1 MGVGNLANIG
11 ISGMNASKAAVATTG
26 HNISNANTEGYSRQR
41 VETEANVPRA
51 FGGKGYI
58 GTGTL
63 ISRVSRTN
71 DQYLEKQIRNANRDM
86 SFMEEK
92 EMALHQVEDI
102 FNEMNGDGINRLVS
116 RFFNEFRKLGNE
128 PENEAIRQS
137 VREASQAVVND
148 FHRLREEIV
157 ETRKHIDA
165 RLEGY
170 TQEINQHTEELK
182 DLNLK
187 IRQLEVSGAPAND
200 LQDKRD
206 QVLKKLASYMDV
218 SAHTDNNGNYTVD
231 IRGVGPLVV
240 NSEAE
245 KFSVYRSPADD
256 QGKSEG
262 AFEIKTSASAQANVT
277 HQIKGGKLGA
287 LLEVRDQLLSSV
299 LDRLDEMAYNL
310 STAVNEVHSQG
321 FTRNG
326 AQGIAFFEPMA
337 QKERASEFIGLS
349 QAIQASASNIATAA
363 IPDAPGDNR
372 IALALAGL
380 QSQKLMG
387 DGKVTVDDWYNS
399 MVSDIGV
406 ASSRNKMGIN
416 QQKDIML
423 QLNKM
428 RDQISGVSID
438 EETANLMQF
447 QHTYDASAKV
457 ISVADEM
464 LKTVLE
470 IKR

>member
-1 MGVGNLANIG
+1 
-11 ISGMNASKAAVATTG
+11 
-26 HNISNANTEGYSRQR
+26 
-41 VETEANVPRA
+41 
-51 FGGKGYI
+51 
-58 GTGTL
+58 
-63 ISRVSRTN
+63 
-71 DQYLEKQIRNANRDM
+71 
-86 SFMEEK
+86 
-92 EMALHQVEDI
+92 
-102 FNEMNGDGINRLVS
+102 
-116 RFFNEFRKLGNE
+116 
-128 PENEAIRQS
+128 
-137 VREASQAVVND
+137 
-148 FHRLREEIV
+148 
-157 ETRKHIDA
+157 
-165 RLEGY
+165 
-170 TQEINQHTEELK
+170 
-182 DLNLK
+182 
-187 IRQLEVSGAPAND
+187 
-200 LQDKRD
+200 
-206 QVLKKLASYMDV
+206 
-218 SAHTDNNGNYTVD
+218 
-231 IRGVGPLVV
+231 V

-256 QGKSEG
+256 QGKPEG
-262 AFEIKTSASAQANVT
+262 ALDIKSSSSAQANIT

-287 LLEVRDQLLSSV
+287 LVEVRDQLLGSV
-299 LDRLDEMAYNL
+299 LDRLDEMAYAL
-310 STAVNEVHSQG
+310 SSAVNDVHRMG

-326 AQGIAFFEPMA
+326 IQGIDFFHPMES
-337 QKERASEFIGLS
+337 KERAAEFINLS
-349 QAIQASASNIATAA
+349 SAIQASASNIATAA

-380 QSQKLMG
+380 QSQKLIG
-387 DGKVTVDDWYNS
+387 NGQVTADDWYNS

-470 IKR
+470 LKR

>member
-1 MGVGNLANIG
+1 MGIGNLSQIG
-11 ISGMNASKAAVATTG
+11 ISGMTASKAAVATTG

-41 VETEANVPRA
+41 VETEANQPRA

-58 GTGTL
+58 GSGTL

-92 EMALHQVEDI
+92 ETTLHQVEDI
-102 FNEMNGDGINRLVS
+102 FNEMNGDGLNRLVS
-116 RFFNEFRKLGNE
+116 RFFNEFRKLANE

-148 FHRLREEIV
+148 FHRLRDEV
-157 ETRKHIDA
+157 VQTRAHIDA

-170 TQEINQHTEELK
+170 CGEINQHTEELK

-187 IRQLEVSGAPAND
+187 IRQMELSGAPAND

-206 QVLKKLASYMDV
+206 QVLKKISSYMDV
-218 SAHTDNNGNYTVD
+218 ATHTDNNGNFTVD

-245 KFSVYRSPADD
+245 KFSVYRSPADG
-256 QGKSEG
+256 QGKPEG
-262 AFEIKTSASAQANVT
+262 ALDIKSSSSAQANIT

-310 STAVNEVHSQG
+310 STAVNDVHTQG
-321 FTRNG
+321 FSRNG
-326 AQGIAFFEPMA
+326 AQGVEFFHPMES
-337 QKERASEFIGLS
+337 KERAAEFINLS
-349 QAIQASASNIATAA
+349 SAIQASASNIATAA
-363 IPDAPGDNR
+363 VPDAPGDNR
-372 IALALAGL
+372 VALALAGL

-387 DGKVTVDDWYNS
+387 NGQVTADDWYNS
-399 MVSDIGV
+399 IVSDIGV
-406 ASSRNKMGIN
+406 ASSRNKTGIN

-464 LKTVLE
+464 LKTVLDL
-470 IKR
+470 KR